1 MPINVKDI
9 DYSLSELNLAI
20 RYHYEWANR
29 LMTLSILGGEPDRE
43 IHDLDSHHHCRFS
56 SWIRQHMSD
65 CSLNHEQIKRLDKQH
80 HEMHDIARELML
92 SIIDKTVTGAL
103 LDRYH
108 ESQQT
113 LISSLDK
120 YKEYLFSYRN
130 LHDTLTSLPLR
141 HLLYQEFPLIRSRS
155 ERAGN
160 QLYLLITDIDRFKTI
175 NDTWG
180 HNAGDDVLRKVSSIL
195 KSGIRE
201 QDRIYRFGGEEF
213 IMLFEAVDRPQAER
227 IAHRACE
234 HLALSPIAIDAREI
248 VVTVTGGLTQ
258 VIAEDSLHVAIG
270 RADKAM
276 YYGKNTGR
284 NRCILALPDEE
295 MVTLG

>member
-92 SIIDKTVTGAL
+92 SIIDKTVTGTL

-113 LISSLDK
+113 LITGLDK

-130 LHDTLTSLPLR
+130 LHDTLTGLPLR
-141 HLLYQEFPLIRSRS
+141 HLLYQEFPLIRSRC
-155 ERAGN
+155 ERAEREF
-160 QLYLLITDIDRFKTI
+160 YLLIMDIDRFKTI

-180 HNAGDDVLRKVSSIL
+180 HNAGDDVLRTVAATL
-195 KSGIRE
+195 KAATRNE
-201 QDRIYRFGGEEF
+201 ERIYRFGGEEF
-213 IMLFEAVDRPQAER
+213 IMLLEASNRRQAELAGVR
-227 IAHRACE
+227 ICQY
-234 HLALSPIAIDAREI
+234 LAQHPISIGGESI
-248 VVTVTGGLTQ
+248 NVTVTGGLTQ